1 MNLDQLCGRTEII
14 VDNAKNAINQ
24 DKTQKLS
31 RLKVFSYQTKSNV
44 KSFSSVGFKSMGY
57 HLFLFVLSQIK
68 TCFSNPL
75 FCITVHYNTK

>member
-1 MNLDQLCGRTEII
+1 MNLDQLCGRAEII
-14 VDNAKNAINQ
+14 VDNAKNAISQ
-24 DKTQKLS
+24 DKIQKLS

-57 HLFLFVLSQIK
+57 HLFLFALSQIK
-68 TCFSNPL
+68 TCFSNAL